1 MANNIVGILLAGGR
15 GTRLYPLTKN
25 TSKQLLS
32 IYNKPLIYY
41 PLSTLMLAGIR
52 KILIISTKEDI
63 NNYKSL
69 LGDGSQYNCDFHYK
83 VQEKPD
89 GIGSA
94 FILGE
99 KFIGKDNVFLILGDN
114 IFHGDDFIKIL
125 RESINNFKSNTIFG
139 YYVQNPNEY
148 GVIQFENNEIVDI
161 VEKPLNYV
169 SNYAVPGIYL
179 YDSSVINIAKSIGFS
194 SRGEREITDI
204 NKYYLSQ
211 KKLNYKL
218 LSRGISWLDTG
229 TFQNMNI
236 ASNYV
241 MTLEERQGLM
251 IGAIEEIAFRMNF
264 IKKNEYIKIIDE
276 MPNCDYKNKLL
287 TSIDN

>member
-1 MANNIVGILLAGGR
+1 MESKTVGILLAGGK

-41 PLSTLMLAGIR
+41 PLSTLMLSGIR

-63 NNYKSL
+63 NNYRSL
-69 LGDGSQYNCDFHYK
+69 LGDGSELGCEFQYK
-83 VQEKPD
+83 IQEKPD

-99 KFIGKDNVFLILGDN
+99 KFIGNNNVFLILGDN
-114 IFHGDDFIKIL
+114 IFHGDEFMKSL
-125 RESINNFKSNTIFG
+125 RESINDSNPNTIFG

-148 GVIQFENNEIVDI
+148 GVIKFKNKKIVDI
-161 VEKPLNYV
+161 IEKPSNYV

-179 YDSSVINIAKSIGFS
+179 YDNSVVNVAKSIGFS
-194 SRGEREITDI
+194 ERGEREITDI
-204 NKYYLSQ
+204 NRYYLSNNE
-211 KKLNYKL
+211 LSYKL
-218 LSRGISWLDTG
+218 ISRGTSWLDTG

-241 MTLEERQGLM
+241 MTLEDRQGLM
-251 IGAIEEIAFRMNF
+251 IGSIEEIAFRMNY
-264 IKKNEYIKIIDE
+264 INKKEYLDIIDL
-276 MPNCDYKNKLL
+276 MPKCEYKNKLL

>member
-1 MANNIVGILLAGGR
+1 MENNTVGIILAGGR
-15 GTRLYPLTKN
+15 GTRLYPLTKT

-63 NNYKSL
+63 NNYKDL
-69 LGDGSQYNCDFHYK
+69 LGDGSKYSCDFQYK
-83 VQEKPD
+83 IQDKPD

-114 IFHGDDFIKIL
+114 IFHGGEFIKTL
-125 RESINNFKSNTIFG
+125 RDSIMDSNSNTIFG

-148 GVIQFENNEIVDI
+148 GVIKFDNNEIVDI
-161 VEKPLNYV
+161 IEKPLNHI

-179 YDSSVINIAKSIGFS
+179 YDNSVINVAKSIGFS
-194 SRGEREITDI
+194 KRGEREITDI
-204 NKYYLSQ
+204 NKYYLSR

-264 IKKNEYIKIIDE
+264 INKNEYLKIIDD

-287 TSIDN
+287 TSINN